1 MAADDSGFPSD
12 LEARFSGKAAYE
24 RFISRSHSIMQSIS
38 EISDLRWVT
47 EREWQE
53 LSRRT
58 NPKGEQAVHGN
69 TH

>member
-1 MAADDSGFPSD
+1 
-12 LEARFSGKAAYE
+12 
-24 RFISRSHSIMQSIS
+24 MQSIS